1 MVDITHK
8 SSTLR
13 TAIAGAE
20 VKLSNP
26 KALSAVLEGTVPK
39 GNIFEISRAA
49 GLFAVKRTSDMI
61 PDCHPLPIEYTR
73 ISHNIKDM
81 AIMIE
86 VEVKTIY
93 KTGVEVEAMH
103 AASVVALTIYDML
116 KPLDKGITIGDIR
129 LISKKGGKGDFDTS
143 KFNQIKAM
151 VVVCSD
157 SISKGKNED
166 QSGKAMIQRLGEF
179 GIETSR
185 YEIIPDE
192 VEAIVRLV
200 KEGIEESIGLILFTG
215 GTGISKRDQTPE
227 ALIPLLEKRLPG
239 VEETI
244 RHYGQQRTPFAMA
257 SRSVVGIAGESIVM
271 ALPGSAKGALE
282 SIDAVFPH
290 ILHLLEVR
298 KGKRH

>member
-8 SSTLR
+8 SNTLR

-20 VKLSNP
+20 VRLTNP
-26 KALSAVLEGTVPK
+26 EALTAVQNGTVPK

-61 PDCHPLPIEYTR
+61 PDCHPLPIEYTH
-73 ISHNIKDM
+73 ISHRIKDM
-81 AIMIE
+81 AIEIE

-116 KPLDKGITIGDIR
+116 KPLDKGIIIGDIR
-129 LISKKGGKGDFDTS
+129 LIRKKGGKGDFDPS
-143 KFNQIKAM
+143 KFNHINAM

-157 SISKGKNED
+157 SISSGENED
-166 QSGKAMIQRLGEF
+166 KSGKAIVEKLGKF
-179 GIETSR
+179 GIKTSR
-185 YEIIPDE
+185 YEVIPDDI
-192 VEAIVRLV
+192 EAIARLA
-200 KEGIEESIGLILFTG
+200 KEGFELGTGLILFTG
-215 GTGISKRDQTPE
+215 GTGISARDQTPE
-227 ALIPLLEKRLPG
+227 ALIPLIEKRLPG

-244 RHYGQQRTPFAMA
+244 RRYGQQRTPFAMA
-257 SRSVVGIAGESIVM
+257 SRSVAGITGNSIVM
-271 ALPGSAKGALE
+271 ALPGSVKGAKE

-290 ILHLLEVR
+290 ILHLFEVM
-298 KGKRH
+298 KGNRH